1 MILINELQSTG
12 CLEVGGSRLAER
24 RAKIGADIGRGI
36 RKLRKQKEWKQSE
49 LAQAAG
55 LTLQT
60 ISLIETAKTNPSIYD
75 LEEIAKALGTTVT
88 GLIVASR
95 KSLRN
100 KDQDLIDY
108 VGNAVRTRR
117 LELGLSKTELAQRAD
132 LLPQYIS
139 TTENCRRLVGL
150 KNLFKLADALEVDV
164 SYFIPGEMEPIG
176 AAIFELDYLG
186 IAILAM
192 RRKLGLSRSEV
203 TALTGLSSEHIA
215 YIERCEMTP
224 RLNTLLKLCAGL
236 KITLRTLFTTK
247 LP

>member
-1 MILINELQSTG
+1 MSLINELQSTG

-150 KNLFKLADALEVDV
+150 RNLNKLADALDV
-164 SYFIPGEMEPIG
+164 CVLFFIPNVEELQGFECLPPEKLADRIKKLRLERNITPREL
-176 AAIFELDYLG
+176 AAI
-186 IAILAM
+186 
-192 RRKLGLSRSEV
+192 
-203 TALTGLSSEHIA
+203 TGLSEVQYRA
-215 YIERCEMTP
+215 IESGGSFP
-224 RLNTLLKLCAGL
+224 RLSTLMQLSAGL
-236 KITLRTLFTTK
+236 NVSLSRILQED
-247 LP
+247 

>member
-139 TTENCRRLVGL
+139 TTENCKRLVGI
-150 KNLFKLADALEVDV
+150 KNLFKLARALDVDISFFV
-164 SYFIPGEMEPIG
+164 PGEEQQVG
-176 AAIFELDYLG
+176 DLLFDLELLG
-186 IAILAM
+186 KAVRLL
-192 RRKLGLSRSEV
+192 RNKRGLSRSDLTV
-203 TALTGLSSEHIA
+203 RTGLASTHIGS
-215 YIERCEMTP
+215 IERCDQIP
-224 RLNTLLKLCAGL
+224 RLNTLVDICAGL
-236 KITLRTLFTTK
+236 NVSLKELFSTNIG
-247 LP
+247 